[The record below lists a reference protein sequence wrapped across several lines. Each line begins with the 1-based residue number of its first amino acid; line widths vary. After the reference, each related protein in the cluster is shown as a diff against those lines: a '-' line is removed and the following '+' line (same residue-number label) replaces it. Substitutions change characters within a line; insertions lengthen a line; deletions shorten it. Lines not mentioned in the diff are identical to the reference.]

1 MSVALL
7 LITTTP
13 NTQPMGALG
22 IAEGGPGAFP
32 GAPQQLLPGLLLC
45 PSHSAHSS
53 PSPSPPPA
61 SMLLVSLGLRQAIRP
76 GSAGAAE
83 GPRKRMFTYSSSSSS
98 SARDSRFD
106 VSDINTRKQRPPG
119 PRQATDPWWWSSG
132 TLDPAPRACAPAKA
146 PGTASDPT
154 GLTQSLPGRGPAG
167 QTAWQEQQ
175 EEGALPAPP
184 PPHTG
189 LPVFQ
194 ANLDRLASC
203 LVTQQQR
210 SLDAVAQAVARAQ
223 RQQHLGH
230 VPAAHQARVALAEQ
244 AAAARQQGGHAIAG
258 LQVPREAVE
267 QLWRALKAADR
278 EGSGKV
284 TIPEFTQALGHAGV
298 KLEPAGLAAIV
309 GGLRDNAGLL
319 AYADLSRSLLL
330 KSRTLGSHQQEQR
343 QWQQQDHQQQDH
355 RQQPQQPPVMGLAV
369 QQRPRDEQGFSNHPG
384 LPSSQTH
391 WPPSRPVS
399 RGMSA
404 SSLSASARGARCSS
418 QPDAHPKHACVAFQ
432 DDDPHQNAPTFAA
445 SAGSASGASGRSQSD
460 AEVLADALAKG
471 RAPLGCQVLGPSGA
485 RYFTYKGRTL
495 WFAGNDTPEALA
507 QAAAEY
513 ATVKDL
519 SHDATLRLIR
529 AGCGDGGLL
538 DPNHTARLNAADA
551 VCHEGGPC
559 ASMAPTIS
567 SQLKTGALDPQVLAA
582 QMDRGTSAPRGR
594 PQSATQSPAI
604 HPRDTRP
611 GSARGVTSTGLVAA
625 VQSGRSLGGV
635 MRSVVPRP
643 GMGAAIQQSKPQ
655 APPTSFTSVAN
666 RGAGS
671 LMARLQKATLREEVA
686 AVRTLM

>member
-1 MSVALL
+1 M
-7 LITTTP
+7 P
-13 NTQPMGALG
+13 RPHG
-22 IAEGGPGAFP
+22 EGG
-32 GAPQQLLPGLLLC
+32 AP
-45 PSHSAHSS
+45 PSL
-53 PSPSPPPA
+53 PSPP
-61 SMLLVSLGLRQAIRP
+61 
-76 GSAGAAE
+76 
-83 GPRKRMFTYSSSSSS
+83 
-98 SARDSRFD
+98 
-106 VSDINTRKQRPPG
+106 SD
-119 PRQATDPWWWSSG
+119 
-132 TLDPAPRACAPAKA
+132 
-146 PGTASDPT
+146 
-154 GLTQSLPGRGPAG
+154 
-167 QTAWQEQQ
+167 
-175 EEGALPAPP
+175 
-184 PPHTG
+184 
-189 LPVFQ
+189 
-194 ANLDRLASC
+194 LDRLATC

-330 KSRTLGSHQQEQR
+330 KSRTLGSHQQEQ
-343 QWQQQDHQQQDH
+343 QQQQDQQQQDQQ
-355 RQQPQQPPVMGLAV
+355 QQPQQPPVMGLAV